1 MNREYHRWWSP
12 ALGRR
17 MELLVFGHGGARVL
31 VFPTSRG
38 RFYEWEDRG
47 MFGPHGLGHHIAQ
60 GWLQVFCVDSVDAE
74 SWYNYAAH
82 PGHRG
87 WRQTQYLN
95 YVVGEVLPFSQ
106 AKNGNP
112 FLIALG
118 ASFGAYH
125 AVCFAFK
132 FPHLVGRV
140 IGMSGLYDIKRF
152 TGGYSDDNV
161 YFNNPMDFIQH
172 EQEPGRLAAL
182 RRMDIIL
189 AVGPGRSAARR
200 ERAAERCPLGQ
211 GDRQRAAAVGR
222 LGARLAILAAHA
234 ALLYRGA

>member
-1 MNREYHRWWSP
+1 MNREYHAWWSP

-17 MELLVFGHGGARVL
+17 MELLVFGHHGARVL

-38 RFYEWEDRG
+38 RFYKWEDHG
-47 MFGPHGLGHHIAQ
+47 MFGPAGLGDHIAQ
-60 GWLQVFCVDSVDAE
+60 GWLQVFCVDSADAE

-87 WRQTQYLN
+87 WRQTQYMN
-95 YVVGEVLPFSQ
+95 YIVGEVLPFTQ

-112 FLIALG
+112 FLIVLG

-140 IGMSGLYDIKRF
+140 IGD
-152 TGGYSDDNV
+152 
-161 YFNNPMDFIQH
+161 
-172 EQEPGRLAAL
+172 
-182 RRMDIIL
+182 
-189 AVGPGRSAARR
+189 
-200 ERAAERCPLGQ
+200 ERASTTSSASPMATATTTCISITQWTSCSTSTSRADWPRCAG
-211 GDRQRAAAVGR
+211 
-222 LGARLAILAAHA
+222 
-234 ALLYRGA
+234 